1 MGLFLFLIGTAAG
14 LSAQL
19 KQLEYPAAI
28 LSVSLGS
35 VLCGPPTL
43 IDGPDLPMIGKGR
56 LPVRLARTGVRLRC
70 SKRFHPQPTGLQCEF
85 VGKASL
91 R

>member
-1 MGLFLFLIGTAAG
+1 MFRIGTAVG

-19 KQLEYPAAI
+19 EQLEYPAAI

-43 IDGPDLPMIGKGR
+43 IDGPDLPMIGREG
-56 LPVRLARTGVRLRC
+56 LPVRLARIGVRMRR
-70 SKRFHPQPTGLQCEF
+70 SKRFQPQPTGLQCEI